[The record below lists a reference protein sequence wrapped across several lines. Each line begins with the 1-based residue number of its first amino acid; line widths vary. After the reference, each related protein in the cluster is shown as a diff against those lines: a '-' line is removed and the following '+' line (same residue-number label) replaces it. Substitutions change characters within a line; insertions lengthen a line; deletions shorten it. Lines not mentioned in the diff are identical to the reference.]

1 MDGGQQGVSS
11 RARMHLDDVRSWLR
25 REGPLLATCIALV
38 AFGWA
43 LRGQHFAFPG
53 SLTWDEHHFVLNART
68 YIHHAHDWND
78 HPPFGKLLIAIGM
91 VLFGDHSFG
100 WRIVS
105 VCAGVA
111 SIFLSG
117 LLAESA
123 FEDSRAG
130 LVAAAFT
137 AVDGFL
143 IAYSRTALLDGILTM
158 FVLLTALLAVRAR
171 TPWHMAVVGAV
182 IGAASGIKLSG
193 VALGLPA
200 LVLCLRLRRPVWSAL
215 ALGTAPVVYTA
226 TFSLGLRLAG
236 EASSPV
242 DAWKRTI
249 ALVIQ
254 QAGATQFI
262 HPLTSH
268 WFTWFLPKRPITIR
282 YDVVQPGI
290 VRASTTLGNLILWWS
305 AALMLLAC
313 CVLLLGVV
321 VRAVRAR
328 SLHVPVSATSRGLV
342 TVFLF
347 ALTMLLPWIIGKRDS
362 YIYHYLPTYALSL
375 VMIAGV
381 VARVYAGR
389 RVPALGY
396 VLAVGVLSAYYAPVW
411 AQLPLTTAAFD
422 QRVFLPMWR

>member
-1 MDGGQQGVSS
+1 MVLED
-11 RARMHLDDVRSWLR
+11 LRSLLR
-25 REGPLLATCIALV
+25 REGPLLVTCTALV

-53 SLTWDEHHFVLNART
+53 SLTWDEHHFVLNARN
-68 YIHHAHDWND
+68 YIQHAHDWND
-78 HPPFGKLLIAIGM
+78 HPPLGKLLIAIGM
-91 VLFGDHSFG
+91 LLFGDHSFG
-100 WRIVS
+100 WRIVP

-123 FEDSRAG
+123 FEDHRAG
-130 LVAAAFT
+130 FVAAAF
-137 AVDGFL
+137 AAADGFL
-143 IAYSRTALLDGILTM
+143 IAYSRTALLDGMLTTL
-158 FVLLTALLAVRAR
+158 VLLTALLAVRAR

-182 IGAASGIKLSG
+182 IGAASGIKMSG

-200 LVLCLRLRRPVWSAL
+200 LLLCWRLRRPIWSAL

-226 TFSLGLRLAG
+226 AFSLGLRLAG
-236 EASSPV
+236 EPSSPV
-242 DAWKRTI
+242 DAWKKTI

-268 WFTWFLPKRPITIR
+268 WYTWFLPKRPITIR
-282 YDVVQPGI
+282 YDVVEPGI

-305 AALMLLAC
+305 AALILLVGS
-313 CVLLLGVV
+313 VLLLRLAVA
-321 VRAVRAR
+321 AVRAR
-328 SLHVPVSATSRGLV
+328 SLHVPVGATSRGLV
-342 TVFLF
+342 AIFLF
-347 ALTMLLPWIIGKRDS
+347 ALAMLLPWIIGKRDS

-389 RVPALGY
+389 RGLALGY

-411 AQLPLTTAAFD
+411 AQLPLTTAAFE